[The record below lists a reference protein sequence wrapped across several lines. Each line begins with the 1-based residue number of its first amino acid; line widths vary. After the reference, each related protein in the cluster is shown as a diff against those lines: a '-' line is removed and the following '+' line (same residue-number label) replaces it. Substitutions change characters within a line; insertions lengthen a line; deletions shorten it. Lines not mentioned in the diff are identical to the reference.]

1 MAKVELK
8 NLSKTYDKKILALE
22 DINLT
27 IEDGQF
33 FVLLG
38 PSGAGKTT
46 TLRCIAGLEK
56 IDSGSV
62 LFNNESVTEDQPAS
76 RDVSFVFQQF
86 SLYPHYTVYEN
97 LAFPLRSPMRK
108 LPEDEIKTKIE
119 NISKMLKI
127 SNKLKNKATE
137 LSGGEMQ
144 RVAIGRALVREPSIY
159 LMDEPLSSLDA
170 KLRESLRVELKNIQ
184 TNLNATILYVTHDQ
198 AEATTLADKIGV
210 LKEGKIVQIGTP
222 EEIYENPNSIY
233 VSPRLGSPKSNVLPG
248 SLFNINDNI
257 PTFGIRPEN
266 ILLGTGNYSGKI
278 VSIENLGSETVVAI
292 NFEGH
297 EVLSS
302 IQGAYKSSINETI
315 NFDINTN
322 KVLKFNKEGNRIN
335 ER

>member
-8 NLSKTYDKKILALE
+8 NLFKTYNKKIKALK

-62 LFNNESVTEDQPAS
+62 LFDNENVTEDQPAS
-76 RDVSFVFQQF
+76 RDVSFVFQQY
-86 SLYPHYTVYEN
+86 SLYPHYSVYEN

-108 LPEDEIKTKIE
+108 LPEEEIKNKIE
-119 NISKMLKI
+119 NIAKMLKI
-127 SNKLKNKATE
+127 SNKLNNKATQ

-144 RVAIGRALVREPSIY
+144 RVAIGRALIRKPNIY

-198 AEATTLADKIGV
+198 AEATTLAD
-210 LKEGKIVQIGTP
+210 
-222 EEIYENPNSIY
+222 
-233 VSPRLGSPKSNVLPG
+233 
-248 SLFNINDNI
+248 
-257 PTFGIRPEN
+257 
-266 ILLGTGNYSGKI
+266 
-278 VSIENLGSETVVAI
+278 
-292 NFEGH
+292 
-297 EVLSS
+297 
-302 IQGAYKSSINETI
+302 
-315 NFDINTN
+315 
-322 KVLKFNKEGNRIN
+322 
-335 ER
+335 

>member
-1 MAKVELK
+1 MAKIELK
-8 NLSKTYDKKILALE
+8 NLSKTYNKKIEALH
-22 DINLT
+22 DINFT

-56 IDSGSV
+56 IDNGSI
-62 LFNNESVTEDQPAS
+62 LFNDESVTEDQPAS
-76 RDVSFVFQQF
+76 RDVCFVFQQY
-86 SLYPHYTVYEN
+86 SLYPHYSVYEN

-108 LPEDEIKTKIE
+108 LPEDEIKTKVE
-119 NISKMLKI
+119 NIASMLKI
-127 SNKLKNKATE
+127 SNKLNNKATQ

-144 RVAIGRALVREPSIY
+144 RVAIGRALVREPNLY

-210 LKEGKIVQIGTP
+210 LKEGHLVQIGTP

-233 VSPRLGSPKSNVLPG
+233 VSQRLGSPKINILPG
-248 SLFNINDNI
+248 TLLGMNDV

-266 ILLGTGNYSGKI
+266 ITIGNGNHSAKI
-278 VSIENLGSETVVAI
+278 ISIENLGSETVVAL
-292 NFEGH
+292 NFKDQEIL
-297 EVLSS
+297 VS
-302 IQGAYKSSINETI
+302 IQGNYKSSINETI
-315 NFDINTN
+315 NFDMNN
-322 KVLKFNKEGNRIN
+322 EKVLRFDQEGNRIY